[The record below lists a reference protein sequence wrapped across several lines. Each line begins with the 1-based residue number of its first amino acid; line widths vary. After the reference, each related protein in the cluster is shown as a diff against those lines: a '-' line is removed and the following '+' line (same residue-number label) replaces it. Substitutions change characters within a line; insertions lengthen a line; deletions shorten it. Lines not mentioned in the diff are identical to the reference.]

1 MVVRQRG
8 AISAPTPR
16 RAPVRGPFSRLLSL
30 LLLSLAT
37 GLLLLGN
44 APAAGVTTSMELQRA
59 LPDTRRLPVP
69 PHRATYDVFRQG
81 TRLGTVEVRLT
92 LDAGGVYEYTA
103 ETRATHFV
111 ARMMGVGASETG
123 RFIWHDGLI
132 RPIFYEQQIN
142 RPGPDRHW
150 HANFDWA
157 ALVATGRSHRGP
169 FSTELRDDAVD
180 PLTQRLQLAVS
191 LMDSESDRYEF
202 WVIDRD
208 ELEQQV
214 FVRGETSRFELDGSC
229 VRAVHFT
236 LEESDPARADHTWLT
251 PDMYWLPVRW
261 RQVRD
266 GREVVDVRLSRTTL
280 KADTPRDCRS
290 TRH

>member
-1 MVVRQRG
+1 MVVLQRG
-8 AISAPTPR
+8 VLHTPMPGR
-16 RAPVRGPFSRLLSL
+16 EAVRGPVFRLGRV

-37 GLLLLGN
+37 CSLMLGH
-44 APAAGVTTSMELQRA
+44 APAAGGATSLERERA
-59 LPDTRRLPVP
+59 LSDAHRLPVP
-69 PHRATYDVFRQG
+69 PHRATYEVFRQG

-103 ETRATHFV
+103 ETRATHFL
-111 ARMMGVGASETG
+111 ARMMGLGASETG
-123 RFIWHDGLI
+123 RFIWRDGLI

-150 HANFDWA
+150 HANFDWL

-169 FSTELRDDAVD
+169 FQTELREDAVD

-191 LMDSESDRYEF
+191 LMDSEADRYEF
-202 WVIDRD
+202 WVIDRE

-214 FVRGETSRFELDGSC
+214 FVRGETSRFDLDGGC
-229 VRAVHFT
+229 LRVVEFAV
-236 LEESDPARADHTWLT
+236 EESDPARADHTWLT
-251 PDMYWLPVRW
+251 PDLYWLPVRW

-266 GREVVDVRLSRTTL
+266 GREVVDVRLSHTTL
-280 KADTPRDCRS
+280 PVDGPSCRS
-290 TRH
+290 KRR